1 MSSDAVAS
9 QYERWAYPLPV
20 DDMEEA
26 IRTGAYWEIGDPALY
41 WPLFWPAR
49 RSHGPLDIL
58 IAGCGTNQAAYY
70 ACRHPDS
77 RVIGVDLSDSSL
89 RHGSRLKEK
98 HGLHNLTLITMDLH
112 DIGDLGLDF
121 DFIAATGVLHH
132 LPDPVQGLTAL
143 RSVLRPQGVVNVM
156 VYGASLRLG
165 VYLMQDLFRT
175 LGLGQSDEDV
185 GVVTSVIST
194 LPEDHV
200 LRKYLRGA
208 PDLDYSAGVVDT
220 FLHGRDRS
228 YYVPDVYDLA
238 QGSGLE
244 FLSWCDPVEYSLDT
258 HVSPQHP
265 AWSRLREL
273 SERDAA
279 HACDLM
285 TQSRGTHRFA
295 LAHPEYVRETRIP
308 FDDDRFLHCTVM
320 WHPDARRI
328 DEGEPSGQG
337 GVRYQRR
344 GYSFEIDSRL
354 DELLAATSAG
364 RSIDEAL
371 ITLGLSAREREELVD
386 RSRMDIAS
394 LRSRGHVYV
403 LLPD

>member
-1 MSSDAVAS
+1 MSSDVVRS
-9 QYERWAYPLPV
+9 QYEHWAYPLPV

-26 IRTGAYWEIGDPALY
+26 IRTGSYWEIGDPALY
-41 WPLFWPAR
+41 WPVFWPAR
-49 RSHGPLDIL
+49 RTHGPLDIL

-77 RVIGVDLSDSSL
+77 RVIGVDLSDSSIS
-89 RHGSRLKEK
+89 HGRRLKEK
-98 HGLHNLTLITMDLH
+98 HGLDNLTLITMDMN
-112 DIGDLGLDF
+112 DIAALGLEF

-132 LPDPVQGLTAL
+132 LPDPVRGLAAL
-143 RSVLRPQGVVNVM
+143 ASVLRPEGVVNVM
-156 VYGASLRLG
+156 VYGTSLRLG

-194 LPEDHV
+194 LPADHV
-200 LRKYLRGA
+200 LRRYLRTA

-228 YYVPDVYDLA
+228 YYVPEVYDLA
-238 QGSGLE
+238 HEAGLE
-244 FLSWCDPVEYSLDT
+244 FLSWCDPVEYSLDS
-258 HVSPQHP
+258 HVSPEHP

-273 SERDAA
+273 NERDAA
-279 HACDLM
+279 HACDLL

-295 LAHPEYVRETRIP
+295 LAHPDYVRATRIP
-308 FDDDRFLHCTVM
+308 FDDDRFLDCTVV

-328 DEGEPSGQG
+328 HDGDPAGRT
-337 GVRYQRR
+337 GVRYERR
-344 GYSFEIDSRL
+344 GYTFEIDSRL
-354 DELLAATSAG
+354 DDLLAAASTG
-364 RSIDEAL
+364 RSLADAV
-371 ITLGLSAREREELVD
+371 ITLELSAEERDALLD
-386 RSRMDIAS
+386 RARGDIAS
-394 LRSRGHVYV
+394 LRSRGHVHV